1 MAILLLVLGRW
12 RRHLLHVLLRD
23 GLLLV
28 VVLNTGWWGLGCGGW
43 LVHVVV
49 NSGVVL
55 LLLLAAK
62 KEEDSE
68 DCSD

>member
-1 MAILLLVLGRW
+1 MRIVLLVLRRW

-28 VVLNTGWWGLGCGGW
+28 VVLNTGWWGLRCDGW
-43 LVHVVV
+43 LLHVVV
-49 NSGVVL
+49 DGGVIL

-68 DCSD
+68 DYSG